1 MKDNGSASIW
11 AALII
16 TVAMAVTMLVFSVTG
31 LVRLHHQTHNAAD
44 LAALAATSAQLQGS
58 DGCAVAKQIL
68 HKNEAKLVKCELFG
82 VVATITAQI
91 TVKELFGTSFAF
103 KAKSR
108 AAPADYL

>member
-1 MKDNGSASIW
+1 MKDGGSATIW

-16 TVAMAVTMLVFSVTG
+16 TLAMAATMLVFSVTG

-44 LAALAATSAQLQGS
+44 LAALAATSAQMRGS
-58 DGCAVAKQIL
+58 DGCLVARQIL
-68 HKNEAKLVKCELFG
+68 LKHQAKLVKCELFG
-82 VVATITAQI
+82 VVATITART
-91 TVKELFGTSFAF
+91 TVAELFGTSFAF

>member
-1 MKDNGSASIW
+1 MKADGSASIW

-16 TVAMAVTMLVFSVTG
+16 SVAMAATMVVFSVTG

-58 DGCAVAKQIL
+58 DGCSVAKQIL
-68 HKNEAKLVKCELFG
+68 RKNQAKLVKCELFG
-82 VVATITAQI
+82 VVATITAQT
-91 TVKELFGTSFAF
+91 TVTEIFGTSLAF

-108 AAPADYL
+108 AAPANYL